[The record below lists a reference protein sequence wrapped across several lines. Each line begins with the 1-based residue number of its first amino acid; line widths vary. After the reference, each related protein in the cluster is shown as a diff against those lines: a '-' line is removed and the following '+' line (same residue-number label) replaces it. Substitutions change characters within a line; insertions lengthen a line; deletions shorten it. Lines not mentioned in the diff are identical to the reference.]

1 MSTADVLGADGAG
14 ADPFAAVVGQPD
26 AVAVLRTSAVHPVH
40 AYLLVGSIGWG
51 TRAGARAFAGEL
63 LASGESPGEAARTRS
78 LAATERHPSMFV
90 VERVGASIS
99 VEQAREIVRRASLS
113 PPEGERQVIVLV
125 DFHLV
130 GPRAPMLLKTIEE
143 PPPSTFFVVLAEEV
157 TPELETIASRCVRV
171 DFGPI
176 PTAIVA
182 STLRAEG
189 FDGAVAETAAVS
201 GGGDL
206 DRARLLAAD
215 PKLAERR
222 AFWLSVPD
230 RLDGRGATVAAIV
243 SEIAGRLDEVLAP
256 LSERQA
262 AEMAR
267 ALEDAEHFGGTKGSL
282 ADLEARHKREAR
294 RVRADELQAGLSA
307 IAAGYRAHVDT
318 SEGRAAYSTAGAAIA
333 QISER
338 LVFNPNERLALE
350 ALLLSLPKR

>member
-1 MSTADVLGADGAG
+1 VTVTDEAGPDVAG
-14 ADPFAAVVGQPD
+14 GDPFAAVVGQPD
-26 AVAVLRTSAVHPVH
+26 AVSVLRSSAAQPVH
-40 AYLLVGSIGWG
+40 AYLLVGTIGWG
-51 TRAGARAFAGEL
+51 TRAAARAFAGEL
-63 LASGESPGEAARTRS
+63 LAAGESPEAAARTRS
-78 LAATERHPSMFV
+78 LAAAERHPSMFV

-99 VEQAREIVRRASLS
+99 VDQAREIVRRASLS

-176 PTAIVA
+176 PTAVVR
-182 STLRAEG
+182 STLVAEG
-189 FDGAVAETAAVS
+189 FSDDVAEAAALS
-201 GGGDL
+201 SGGDL

-222 AFWLSVPD
+222 AFWLGLPD
-230 RLDGRGATVAAIV
+230 RLDGRGSTVAVIV
-243 SEIAGRLDEVLAP
+243 SEIAERLDEVLAP
-256 LSERQA
+256 LSARQA
-262 AEMAR
+262 SEMAR
-267 ALEDAEHFGGTKGSL
+267 ATEDAEAFGGTKGSL

-307 IAAGYRAHVDT
+307 IAAGYRAKVDT
-318 SEGRAAYSTAGAAIA
+318 AEGREAYSTAGAAIA

-350 ALLLSLPKR
+350 ALLLALPNG

>member
-1 MSTADVLGADGAG
+1 MSDAG
-14 ADPFAAVVGQPD
+14 AVTAIDDPYAAVVGQPD
-26 AVAVLRTSAVHPVH
+26 AVAVLRSSAARPVH
-40 AYLLVGSIGWG
+40 AYLLIGSIGWG
-51 TRAGARAFAGEL
+51 TRAAARAFAGEL
-63 LASGESPGEAARTRS
+63 LAEGESAEDAARTRA
-78 LAATERHPSMFV
+78 LVAIERHPSMFV

-99 VEQAREIVRRASLS
+99 VDQAREIVRRASLS

-157 TPELETIASRCVRV
+157 TPELETIASRCVQV

-176 PTAIVA
+176 PTVVVR
-182 STLRAEG
+182 STLVAEG
-189 FDGAVAETAAVS
+189 FDAEVAEAAALS
-201 GGGDL
+201 SGGDL

-222 AFWLSVPD
+222 AFWLGLPN
-230 RLDGRGATVAAIV
+230 RLDGRGSTVAVIV
-243 SEIAGRLDEVLAP
+243 SEIAERLDEVLAP

-262 AEMAR
+262 VEMAQ
-267 ALEDAEHFGGTKGSL
+267 ATEDAANFGGTKGSM

-307 IAAGYRAHVDT
+307 IAAGYRSHVDT
-318 SEGRAAYSTAGAAIA
+318 PEGRDAYSKAGAAMA
-333 QISER
+333 EISER
-338 LVFNPNERLALE
+338 LIFNPNERLALE